1 VLSLLHFGLL
11 AANQLQRDPSSGDPL
26 AAAIAKGKEL
36 RHAGKLTEALLEYSR
51 ALTLARQDHNVAQTI
66 RILMLIASADTM
78 SFQYQGALSAA
89 KEAFELARAAGNNQL
104 AGGASG
110 AVSSIY
116 FSLGDFQTAEVEG
129 RRAIELLRLAPPNE
143 PNTRQF
149 MVRALQLVATLCSM
163 QGRASESENLFQQA
177 IPIAQQLNDRPLEA
191 SLWDFRGVVLL
202 RDNQLSAAERSLQTA
217 LAIRE
222 SLHDNDTLPY
232 SKEHLAELELKRES
246 PNYAYALKMADEAL
260 SSRSPFFIESPQ
272 YYPLHIRA
280 QILLRSGER
289 PKALVEFRHAVS
301 AAETWRQGALPG
313 DTTNTQTVVL
323 LHEVYQDFAQ
333 LAAQISLETN
343 NAALR
348 DEALEV
354 LASNRAASLRE
365 QLKRV
370 LATDAK
376 IPDSYFEKL
385 SALQAAQ
392 ARVTL
397 GKNNKTDQMEL
408 ARLRTDIGEF
418 ENKLAVQNG
427 KNYFSNEKNLR
438 KNSLRDIRKRLGRDE
453 LLLSLSLGETKSY
466 LWAVTGDQVNLYQ
479 IEGRAQLENE
489 AAQLTQTVRAGKTI
503 NMNEV
508 GQSFSQSLFGALPQR
523 LLNKPSWIVV
533 ADGALL
539 NGVPFAVLPEPP
551 HYGTGRLLAEKHSV
565 RLLPSELLLLSPS
578 AKPPLPRFVGVADPI
593 YNRADSRLK
602 HEQGWDTAPV
612 EASSVT
618 LARLA
623 GSSQEVRSSA
633 KESGLPDQQI
643 LDGPQASAQNL
654 RPALASPPELLH
666 FAVHVVSPPNRP
678 QEAALALSL
687 NKDGVPELL
696 TPEAI
701 ATFRLPGTLV
711 VLSGCSSGQG
721 KTFPS
726 AGLLGLSRAWLLA
739 GADAVIAS
747 SWPTPDDSGRFFS
760 LFYSHLRAATIGTL
774 SQRASLALAQT
785 QVELQHG
792 SGYTSSPSY
801 WGAYSIIS
809 KE

>member
-1 VLSLLHFGLL
+1 VLSFLHFGLL
-11 AANQLQRDPSSGDPL
+11 AANQPQRNSSSGDPL
-26 AAAIAKGKEL
+26 AAAIAKGREL
-36 RHAGKLTEALLEYSR
+36 RNAGKLTEALIEYSR
-51 ALTLARQDHNVAQTI
+51 ALTLARQDHNLTQTI
-66 RILMLIASADTM
+66 RVLMLIASADTM
-78 SFQYQGALSAA
+78 SFQYQGALSSA
-89 KEAFELARAAGNNQL
+89 KEAFELARTVGNNQL

-129 RRAIELLRLAPPNE
+129 RRAIDLLRLAPPNE
-143 PNTRQF
+143 TITKQF
-149 MVRALQLVATLCSM
+149 MVRALQLVAILCSM

-177 IPIAQQLNDRPLEA
+177 IPIAQQLNDRSAEA
-191 SLWDFRGVVLL
+191 FLWDYRGVLLL
-202 RDNQLSAAERSLQTA
+202 RDNQFSAAEQSLQTA

-222 SLHDNDTLPY
+222 PLHDNDTLPY

-246 PNYAYALKMADEAL
+246 PNYTYALKMADEAL
-260 SSRSPFFIESPQ
+260 ASRSPSFIESPQ

-289 PKALVEFRHAVS
+289 QKALVEFRHAVS

-343 NAALR
+343 NTGLR

-397 GKNNKTDQMEL
+397 GKNNKKDQMEL
-408 ARLRTDIGEF
+408 ARLRTDIGES

-453 LLLSLSLGETKSY
+453 LLLSFSLGETKSY

-479 IEGRAQLENE
+479 IEGRTQLENK

-503 NMNEV
+503 TEV
-508 GQSFSQSLFGALPQR
+508 GQSFSQSLFGALPER
-523 LLNKPSWIVV
+523 LLNKPSWIIV

-539 NGVPFAVLPEPP
+539 NGFPFAVLPEPP
-551 HYGTGRLLAEKHSV
+551 HYGAGRFLLQKHSV

-578 AKPPLPRFVGVADPI
+578 AKRPLQRFVGVADPI

-623 GSSQEVRSSA
+623 GSGQEVRSSA
-633 KESGLPDQQI
+633 KESGLPNPQI
-643 LDGPQASAQNL
+643 LDGPQASTQNL
-654 RPALASPPELLH
+654 RQALASTPELLH

-739 GADAVIAS
+739 GAEAVIAS

-760 LFYSHLRAATIGTL
+760 LFYSHLRAAIIGTL

>member
-1 VLSLLHFGLL
+1 VLSFLHFGLL
-11 AANQLQRDPSSGDPL
+11 AANQVQRDPSSGDPL
-26 AAAIAKGKEL
+26 AAAIAKGREL
-36 RHAGKLTEALLEYSR
+36 RNAGKLTEALLEYSR
-51 ALTLARQDHNVAQTI
+51 ALTLARQDHNVTQTI
-66 RILMLIASADTM
+66 TILMLIASADTM

-116 FSLGDFQTAEVEG
+116 FFLGDFQTAEVEG
-129 RRAIELLRLAPPNE
+129 RRAIDLLRLAPPNE
-143 PNTRQF
+143 PITKKF
-149 MVRALQLVATLCSM
+149 MVRALQLVATYCSM
-163 QGRASESENLFQQA
+163 QGRASESESLFQQA
-177 IPIAQQLNDRPLEA
+177 IPIAQQLNDRSLEA
-191 SLWDFRGVVLL
+191 SLWDFRGVLLL
-202 RDNQLSAAERSLQTA
+202 RDNQLSAAEQSLQTA

-246 PNYAYALKMADEAL
+246 PNYSYALRMADEAL
-260 SSRSPFFIESPQ
+260 SSHSAFFIESPQ

-289 PKALVEFRHAVS
+289 QKALVEFRHAVS

-313 DTTNTQTVVL
+313 DITNTQTVVL
-323 LHEVYQDFAQ
+323 LHEVYRDFAQ
-333 LAAQISLETN
+333 LAAQTSLETN
-343 NAALR
+343 NAGLR

-397 GKNNKTDQMEL
+397 GKNNKTEQMEL
-408 ARLRTDIGEF
+408 ARLRTDIDEF

-427 KNYFSNEKNLR
+427 KNYFSSEKNLR
-438 KNSLRDIRKRLGRDE
+438 KNSLRDIRARLGRDE
-453 LLLSLSLGETKSY
+453 LLLSFSLGETKSY
-466 LWAVTGDQVNLYQ
+466 LWAITGDQVNLYQ
-479 IEGRAQLENE
+479 IEGRSQLESK
-489 AAQLTQTVRAGKTI
+489 AAQLTQTVRDGKRI
-503 NMNEV
+503 NEV
-508 GQSFSQSLFGALPQR
+508 GQSFSQSIFGALPER
-523 LLNKPSWIVV
+523 LLNKPSWIIV

-539 NGVPFAVLPEPP
+539 NGIPFAVLPEPP
-551 HYGTGRLLAEKHSV
+551 HYGPGRFLAEKHSI

-578 AKPPLPRFVGVADPI
+578 AKRPVQRFVGVADPI
-593 YNRADSRLK
+593 YNRADSRFK

-623 GSSQEVRSSA
+623 GSGQEIRSSA
-633 KESGLPDQQI
+633 KESGLPNQQI

-654 RPALASPPELLH
+654 RQALASPPELLH

-711 VLSGCSSGQG
+711 VLSGCSSSQG
-721 KTFPS
+721 KTVPS

-739 GADAVIAS
+739 GAEAVIAS

-774 SQRASLALAQT
+774 SQRASRALAQT
-785 QVELQHG
+785 QMELQHG